1 MKQLIGYLPGEEL
14 IPWNE
19 DGKLSGKKRAAP
31 LTTTSD
37 GQQTSIQKFVK
48 KQKL

>member
-31 LTTTSD
+31 ASANPD
-37 GQQTSIQKFVK
+37 GQQTSIQKFIK